1 MIKMLEF
8 EQPKDVLS
16 ASVYNILN
24 TRKDEKYI
32 ELVSKWNKKI
42 VFNIK
47 DVYPVTVI
55 FNNGNISYEVGAAK
69 KANLKVT
76 MTINTMFNLAY
87 GRKGLIGAVL
97 TRKMRIKGFYK
108 MGTLL
113 KFYRIFY
120 RPMKKLVAEPN
131 TKYYEMNK
139 TTR

>member
-1 MIKMLEF
+1 MLEF
-8 EQPKDVLS
+8 EQPRDVLS
-16 ASVYNILN
+16 AAVFNILN

-32 ELVSKWNKKI
+32 NLLSKWNKKI
-42 VFNIK
+42 VFDIK
-47 DVYPVTVI
+47 DVYPITVI
-55 FNNGNISYEVGAAK
+55 FGKGKISYEVGTSK
-69 KANLKVT
+69 KANLKIK
-76 MTINTMFNLAY
+76 MSINTMFDLAF

-120 RPMKKLVAEPN
+120 RPMKTLVKDPN
-131 TKYYEMNK
+131 NKYYELDN